1 MKSLKILVTT
11 LILGTSS
18 LALAEPIVRD
28 HRSDDRFDDRYYD
41 NNRYDDRFDGRR
53 IESDQRVERFR
64 FRRMRTAPVM
74 LAQNMEVS
82 LRRPAFLSLNGM
94 TKLRFDADEGHAYI
108 HSIILT
114 FSNGAQQTIDIRQR
128 VTSRSMPLTIDI
140 DNRATGVYV
149 YGSTR
154 GRGSVDVIGLRR

>member
-28 HRSDDRFDDRYYD
+28 HRSDDRFDERYD
-41 NNRYDDRFDGRR
+41 SRYDDRFDGRR

-64 FRRMRTAPVM
+64 FRRMRTAPVT
-74 LAQNMEVS
+74 LAENMEVT
-82 LRRPAFLSLNGM
+82 LRRPAFISLNGM

-114 FSNGAQQTIDIRQR
+114 FSNGAQQTIDVRQR
-128 VTSRSMPLTIDI
+128 VTSRSMPLTVDI

-154 GRGSVDVIGLRR
+154 GRGSLDVVGLRR

>member
-18 LALAEPIVRD
+18 LALAQPIVRD
-28 HRSDDRFDDRYYD
+28 HRSDDRFD
-41 NNRYDDRFDGRR
+41 NRNDDRFEGRR
-53 IESDQRVERFR
+53 IESDSRVESFR
-64 FRRMRTAPVM
+64 FRRMRTAPVT
-74 LAQNMEVS
+74 LAQNMEVT

-108 HSIILT
+108 HSVILT
-114 FSNGAQQTIDIRQR
+114 FSNGAQQTIDVRQR
-128 VTSRSMPLTIDI
+128 VTSRSMPLTVDI
-140 DNRATGVYV
+140 DSRATGVYV

-154 GRGSVDVIGLRR
+154 GRGSLDVVGLRR

>member
-28 HRSDDRFDDRYYD
+28 HRSEDRFDNRYDNRNDDRFE
-41 NNRYDDRFDGRR
+41 GRSV
-53 IESDQRVERFR
+53 ESDVRAERFR
-64 FRRMRTAPVM
+64 MRRMRNAPVT
-74 LAQNMEVS
+74 LAQNMEVT
-82 LRRPAFLSLNGM
+82 LRRPAFISLNGM
-94 TKLRFDADEGHAYI
+94 SKLRFDADEGHAYI
-108 HSIILT
+108 HSVILT
-114 FSNGAQQTIDIRQR
+114 YSNGAQQTIDVRQR

-154 GRGSVDVIGLRR
+154 GRGSLDVVGLRR

>member
-18 LALAEPIVRD
+18 LALAQPIVRD
-28 HRSDDRFDDRYYD
+28 HRLED
-41 NNRYDDRFDGRR
+41 RYDDRR
-53 IESDQRVERFR
+53 IESDSRVERFR
-64 FRRMRTAPVM
+64 FHRMRTAPVT
-74 LAQNMEVS
+74 LAQNMEVT
-82 LRRPAFLSLNGM
+82 LRRPAFLSLNGV

-114 FSNGAQQTIDIRQR
+114 FSNGAQQTVDVRQR
-128 VTSRSMPLTIDI
+128 VTSRSMPLTVDI

-154 GRGSVDVIGLRR
+154 GRGSLDVVGLRR